1 MRNRDK
7 SREKCA
13 ALLRSLK
20 EKHLVPVI
28 SKLSPTMDF
37 HTIEA
42 AFIAVVQAYQK
53 QSIGPAADEMLEEFI
68 KVIIHICTSQ

>member
-7 SREKCA
+7 SREKCG
-13 ALLRSLK
+13 ALLRSLR

-28 SKLSPTMDF
+28 SKLSPEMDF
-37 HTIEA
+37 HTIET

-53 QSIGPAADEMLEEFI
+53 QSVGPAADEMLEEFI
-68 KVIIHICTSQ
+68 KVMNQICTSQ